1 MFNVQYNIQNYFHFQ
16 NKGHGWLRWFWSLY
30 LTSDKIHTLIPS
42 SDVKLLEQQRRIS
55 KLVMMYK
62 IQHQLVDI
70 DRELY
75 LRPGDSR
82 TRGQHR
88 FFQERSNYDPLRNS
102 FQRTV
107 REWNHLP
114 DTTVGA
120 SSIEEFRANLQ
131 QQVSHAN
138 QCK

>member
-1 MFNVQYNIQNYFHFQ
+1 M
-16 NKGHGWLRWFWSLY
+16 
-30 LTSDKIHTLIPS
+30 LTSLEWQT
-42 SDVKLLEQQRRIS
+42 LEQRRRIS
-55 KLVMMYK
+55 RLVMMYK

-70 DRELY
+70 DRDLY

-82 TRGQHR
+82 TRGQHG
-88 FFQERSNYDPLRNS
+88 FFQERSKYDTFRNS
-102 FQRTV
+102 FQRTA
-107 REWNHLP
+107 REWIHLP